1 MEMQSKPSITS
12 RIKSF
17 IVQSKR
23 VWHILKKPSKEEFS
37 TVSKVSAVGI
47 LILGA
52 AGFIVSDGLKIIFR
66 LFT

>member
-1 MEMQSKPSITS
+1 MAITKK
-12 RIKSF
+12 IGSF

-23 VWHILKKPSKEEFS
+23 VWRVLRKPTGEEFK
-37 TVSKVSAVGI
+37 TVSKVSAIGI

-52 AGFIVSDGLKIIFR
+52 MGFIIADGLKLIER